1 MVKLI
6 IPSQLRGAVIRISKL
21 YLLLSLIYIVQI
33 IVYDA
38 SMLIT
43 PDVVLDR
50 WVAVT
55 LLAVIAIVTWYLAH
69 IRVRSEAIYR
79 LMTWGLI
86 VAGIAFASFNVY
98 TQRGMASKAVL
109 LYIIP
114 IVVAAALANRAALFA
129 AALLCVA
136 AYCLTAVAYFVN
148 FFNEGYKV
156 ELYGEIAFYS
166 AIFFVIAGMLW
177 AVLRLNKD
185 SP

>member
-1 MVKLI
+1 MI
-6 IPSQLRGAVIRISKL
+6 EPSRLRSGVIRISKL

-50 WVAVT
+50 WVATT
-55 LLAVIAIVTWYLAH
+55 LLAVVAIATWYLAH
-69 IRVRSEAIYR
+69 VRIRSDTVYQ
-79 LMTWGLI
+79 LMTWVLV
-86 VAGIAFASFNVY
+86 VAGVAFASFNVY

-109 LYIIP
+109 LYLIP
-114 IVVAAALANRAALFA
+114 VVAATLLASRAALFA
-129 AALLCVA
+129 AALLSVA

-166 AIFFVIAGMLW
+166 AIFFVVAGLLW

-185 SP
+185 TP